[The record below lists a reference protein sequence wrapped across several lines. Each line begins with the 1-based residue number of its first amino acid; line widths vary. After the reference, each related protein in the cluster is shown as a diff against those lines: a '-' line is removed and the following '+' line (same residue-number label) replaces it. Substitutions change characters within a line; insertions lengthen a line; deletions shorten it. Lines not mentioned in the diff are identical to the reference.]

1 MIAECILV
9 PQERL
14 LYDST
19 HHCTLRKFRVVARR
33 TASVEITIM
42 REVRTRGRS
51 SKKYFCCYVRSN
63 FCNSSITNFGT
74 TRQLSAV
81 HPVVFFTKIQLTK
94 KRIFIVELTV
104 LH

>member
-19 HHCTLRKFRVVARR
+19 HHFTLRKFRVTARR
-33 TASVEITIM
+33 TVALQVTIM
-42 REVRTRGRS
+42 REIRAHGCS

-63 FCNSSITNFGT
+63 FCNSSIINCGT
-74 TRQLSAV
+74 T
-81 HPVVFFTKIQLTK
+81 T
-94 KRIFIVELTV
+94 
-104 LH
+104 